1 MRGAVGYDV
10 GLLGRAMTSGESN
23 WAVEKHYVERQLDDL
38 KDSVGVITAELSE
51 IRTELRAYKRAAQF
65 LVALGS
71 MIGIVLGWFAK
82 AMGKA

>member
-1 MRGAVGYDV
+1 
-10 GLLGRAMTSGESN
+10 MTEEQSN

-38 KDSVGVITAELSE
+38 KASVGLITAELSE